1 MTTGWGQREDGYR
14 PCHAGE
20 GGGIRIDSV
29 TVTPIEWLSFAV
41 DVVTVVGT
49 STSLVTA

>member
-1 MTTGWGQREDGYR
+1 MATDCATQGR
-14 PCHAGE
+14 AGR
-20 GGGIRIDSV
+20 IRIDSV

-49 STSLVTA
+49 STSLITA